1 MIQSKDKKHNLL
13 KFSKE
18 KLLRGQKNINNVSEF
33 RFNFRTPQPNKIR
46 NEH

>member
-18 KLLRGQKNINNVSEF
+18 KLLRGQQNINNVSEF